1 MKNPM
6 KNVYSERN
14 YLMKKLLSIILVVL
28 MCLPIMASCGASSP
42 SETSKTEITT
52 DADKSTSSEIASTSV
67 TDPNTMLDLNFGG
80 KTFTFLYWND
90 GYLHEYYVPE
100 QTGDLIADSVFLR
113 NATVEERLGIQFEW
127 VGTPGNYDN
136 RDAFVTTIANDVHSG
151 GEFEAFSGYSLTGA
165 TIAMQGLSRDLMEL
179 DHLDFTQSW
188 WPASLTDLSTINGR
202 LYFCAGD
209 IGVSMLREMNCTIFN
224 KTMANELNIGSL
236 YEMVDKGAWTLDKMS
251 EFASAAYS
259 DLNGNMAPDMTD
271 QFGIGLRAAWV
282 FDTFYTAA
290 GLRTVVKDA
299 DDTPVMAS
307 DFTSERT
314 QELLEKVVSIFH
326 NADYTAYP
334 TTLPEWSNKPFAD
347 GRVLFIIDSNQV
359 TSSED
364 FADTNVTYG
373 ILPVP
378 KMDEA
383 QENYHSL
390 IQLAHSN
397 YSISNA
403 LSDED
408 ANMAAA
414 VLECMAHEAYT
425 MVTPAAVETAM
436 KLKYASGDDDSRMY
450 DLLRETVSFD
460 LGRVFSEPLG
470 NIPIFPFRNACNNG
484 STNWASISKAE
495 SKRMQQLLEKIIS
508 EFDSN

>member
-1 MKNPM
+1 MFRKESSHEKITFHHSRSIDVP
-6 KNVYSERN
+6 YRHG
-14 YLMKKLLSIILVVL
+14 LLRYIL
-28 MCLPIMASCGASSP
+28 P
-42 SETSKTEITT
+42 SETSSTEITT
-52 DADKSTSSEIASTSV
+52 EASDLTTFATSV
-67 TDPNTMLDLNFGG
+67 ATSAEEQNALSNLDFGG
-80 KTFTFLYWND
+80 KTFTLLYWND

-113 NATVEERLGIQFEW
+113 NAAVEDRLGIRFEW

-136 RDAFVTTIANDVHSG
+136 RDAFVSTVANDVHSG
-151 GEFEAFSGYSLTGA
+151 GDYEAFSGYSLTGA
-165 TIAMQGLSRDLMEL
+165 TIAMRGLSRDLMEL
-179 DHLDFTQSW
+179 DHLDFMQPW
-188 WPASLTDLSTINGR
+188 WPSSLTELSTINGR

-224 KTMANELNIGSL
+224 KTMAKELNIENL
-236 YEMVDKGAWTLDKMS
+236 YETVDKGAWTIDKMS
-251 EFASAAYS
+251 ELASAAYS
-259 DLNGNMAPDMTD
+259 DLNGNATPDMAD
-271 QFGIGLRAAWV
+271 RFGVGLRASWV
-282 FDTFYTAA
+282 FDVFYTAA

-314 QELLEKVVSIFH
+314 QALLEKVVSIFH
-326 NADYTAYP
+326 NTDYAAYP
-334 TTLPEWSNKPFAD
+334 TTLAEWSNKPFSD
-347 GRVLFIIDSNQV
+347 GRVLFILDSNSV

-383 QENYHSL
+383 QESYHSL
-390 IQLAHSN
+390 IQLAHST

-425 MVTPAAVETAM
+425 TVTPAAFETAM

-450 DLLRETVSFD
+450 DLIRETVSFD
-460 LGRVFSEPLG
+460 LGRIFSEPLS

-495 SKRMQQLLEKIIS
+495 SKRMQKLLEQIV
-508 EFDSN
+508 SNFEEN